1 MTVTNTPMFEPSEVI
16 ETMILIYGSSA
27 SGASYGRSIDG
38 KVDGQVFLAQGIVN
52 RFELCPG
59 DTLKVRVVPNY
70 PDRIDSVAWRVIY
83 AYPKEEA
90 VAEKEPS
97 KATSLFGTLYSI
109 AAERM
114 SVHSQGVRTIPVQP
128 AETPAERVKKMTDEA
143 VKEMVR
149 RVAEDGRV
157 WSSRAMFEH
166 IFDREPD
173 YKDDYD
179 RRTCSTINNTL
190 RSMATKGLLA
200 YANLYKGHDT
210 AYATYFCADI
220 GMLKPE
226 GF

>member
-1 MTVTNTPMFEPSEVI
+1 MTASNTPLFEPSEVI
-16 ETMILIYGSSA
+16 ETNILIYGSSA

-38 KVDGQVFLAQGIVN
+38 KVDGQIFLAQGIVN

-59 DTLKVRVVPNY
+59 DTLKARVVPNY

-83 AYPKEEA
+83 AYPKN
-90 VAEKEPS
+90 EKEQS
-97 KATSLFGTLYSI
+97 KPTSLLGTLYSI
-109 AAERM
+109 AADRM
-114 SVHSQGVRTIPVQP
+114 SMHSAAPQP
-128 AETPAERVKKMTDEA
+128 AVAPNVLVKKMTDEA

-149 RVAEDGRV
+149 NRADDGRV
-157 WSSRAMFEH
+157 WSSRSMFEH

-173 YKDDYD
+173 YKDDFD
-179 RRTCSTINNTL
+179 RLTCSTINNTL

-200 YANLYKGHDT
+200 YANLYKGTDT

-220 GMLKPE
+220 KMLKPE

>member
-1 MTVTNTPMFEPSEVI
+1 MTASNTPMFEPSEVI
-16 ETMILIYGSSA
+16 ETNILIYGSST

-38 KVDGQVFLAQGIVN
+38 KIDGQVFLAQGIVN

-83 AYPKEEA
+83 AYPKTEA
-90 VAEKEPS
+90 VAEKEPP
-97 KATSLFGTLYSI
+97 KATSLLGTLYSI

-114 SVHSQGVRTIPVQP
+114 SVHSAAPQP
-128 AETPAERVKKMTDEA
+128 AMPPAERVKQMTDEG
-143 VKEMVR
+143 VKETVR

-157 WSSRAMFEH
+157 WSARAMFEL

-190 RSMATKGLLA
+190 RSMATKGVLA
-200 YANLYKGHDT
+200 YSNLYKGTDT

-220 GMLKPE
+220 NMLKPE

>member
-1 MTVTNTPMFEPSEVI
+1 MTVSNTPLFEPSEVI
-16 ETMILIYGSSA
+16 ETNILIYGSSA

-38 KVDGQVFLAQGIVN
+38 KVEGQVFLAQGIVN

-70 PDRIDSVAWRVIY
+70 PDRIESVAWRVIY
-83 AYPKEEA
+83 AYPKNETA
-90 VAEKEPS
+90 VEKEQP
-97 KATSLFGTLYSI
+97 KTTSLLGTLYAI
-109 AAERM
+109 AADRM
-114 SVHSQGVRTIPVQP
+114 SVHSAAPQP
-128 AETPAERVKKMTDEA
+128 DVAPAVLVKKLNDEA
-143 VKEMVR
+143 LKETVR
-149 RVAEDGRV
+149 NRADDGRV
-157 WSSRAMFEH
+157 WSSRSMFEH

-200 YANLYKGHDT
+200 YSNLYKGTDA
-210 AYATYFCADI
+210 AYATYFCSDI
-220 GMLKPE
+220 NMLKPE

>member
-1 MTVTNTPMFEPSEVI
+1 MFEPSEVI
-16 ETMILIYGSSA
+16 ETMILIYGSST

-38 KVDGQVFLAQGIVN
+38 KVEGQVFLAQGIVN

-70 PDRIDSVAWRVIY
+70 PDRIESVAWRVIY

-97 KATSLFGTLYSI
+97 KTTSLLGTLYAI
-109 AAERM
+109 AADRM
-114 SVHSQGVRTIPVQP
+114 SVHSAAPQP
-128 AETPAERVKKMTDEA
+128 AVAPAERVKKMTDEA